1 MKILIIKIS
10 AMGDVLRTTAL
21 LHGIKRA
28 WPDPEVWWLT
38 SGEAVELLKE
48 NNYINNLLEF
58 NKKNSEFLKTTT
70 FDMLISL
77 DKERDVILLADKISA
92 DRKIGFGCDASEE
105 LSYFNKESEYAYRL
119 GISDELKFRINKKSY
134 PEIIYGMC
142 GLGYEKDRYILNLRD
157 AELEGARHKLEC
169 MGIKHTDF
177 TLGLNTGAGPRF
189 ANKIW
194 SFEKHKALIE
204 EILKNRDIKIILL
217 GGKREEALN
226 QKLKNAFKER
236 VYDSGSDSSL
246 RGLASIISHC
256 SIIISGDTLAMHIA
270 IALNKYTVSIFGPTC
285 SQEIELYGNGRKIVS
300 DIECSPCYKM
310 VCAKKD
316 NCMSKIKILE
326 VLDVFKPVRLRRTGL
341 NKARG
346 EG

>member
-10 AMGDVLRTTAL
+10 AIGDVLRTTTI
-21 LHGIKRA
+21 LHGVKRT
-28 WPDPEVWWLT
+28 WPGSEVWWLT

-48 NNYINNLLEF
+48 NNYINNVLEF
-58 NKKNSEFLKTTT
+58 NKKNAAFLKTTT
-70 FDMLISL
+70 FDLLISL
-77 DKERDVILLADKISA
+77 DKEKDVILLADKISA
-92 DRKIGFGCDASEE
+92 DRKIGFGCDTNEE

-119 GISDELKFRINKKSY
+119 GISDELKFRINKKTY

-142 GLGYEKDRYILNLRD
+142 GLGHENDRYILNLRD
-157 AELEGARHKLEC
+157 VELEGARHKLEC

-177 TLGLNTGAGPRF
+177 ILGLNTGAGPSF

-194 SFEKHKALIE
+194 RFEKHKALIG
-204 EILKNRDIKIILL
+204 EILKNTDIKVILL

-226 QKLKNAFKER
+226 KKLKNVFKER
-236 VYDSGSDSSL
+236 VYDSGSDNSL

-270 IALNKYTVSIFGPTC
+270 IALNKYIVSIFGSTC

-300 DIECSPCYKM
+300 EIGCAPCYKR
-310 VCAKKD
+310 VCEKKD
-316 NCMSKIKILE
+316 NCMTRIKTSEVLEAINRLE
-326 VLDVFKPVRLRRTGL
+326 VKS
-341 NKARG
+341 
-346 EG
+346 